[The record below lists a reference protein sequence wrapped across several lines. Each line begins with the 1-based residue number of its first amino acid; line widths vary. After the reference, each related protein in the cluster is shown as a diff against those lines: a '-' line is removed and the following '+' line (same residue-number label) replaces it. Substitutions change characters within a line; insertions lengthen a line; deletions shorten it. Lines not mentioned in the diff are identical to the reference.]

1 MSHKKIN
8 FKNIIKVNGDEI
20 TLQKE
25 DNALTVTLSD
35 KLDFYDIIKMNIE
48 VEKDTSLLIEYK
60 GKKEVKLD
68 ICINVK
74 PNVYFS
80 IYEKKEEDISK
91 IQMKYYIYDNAK
103 VNVEKF
109 YDIKEMKELNIV
121 YLNGVGASYKSSIK
135 GIIKGQTKLDV
146 LMYHNYPKT
155 NSDVEHKF
163 VTIKDGLIKLN
174 VTSMVYHNRK
184 NCIVNQSNHIL
195 NENSSKSYIK
205 PNLLI
210 EENDI
215 EASHS
220 ANIAPF
226 DYEKIFFMQSR
237 GLDELTVKKILLKGF
252 LNTNLIEIEK
262 YINKYWR

>member
-1 MSHKKIN
+1 MSHKKIDV
-8 FKNIIKVNGDEI
+8 KNIIKVNGDEI

-25 DNALTVTLSD
+25 DGSLTVSLSD
-35 KLDFYDIIKMNIE
+35 KLDFYDIVKMNIE

-60 GKKEVKLD
+60 GKKEVKID
-68 ICINVK
+68 VSITIK
-74 PNVYFS
+74 PNVSFG
-80 IYEKKEEDISK
+80 IYEKREEEASK

-109 YDIKEMKELNIV
+109 YDIKEMKELNII
-121 YLNGVGASYKSSIK
+121 YLNGVGANYDASIK
-135 GIIKGQTKLDV
+135 GIIKGKTKLDV
-146 LMYHNYPKT
+146 LMYHNFPKT
-155 NSDVEHKF
+155 NSNLEHKF
-163 VTIKDGLIKLN
+163 VTIKEGIMKLN
-174 VTSMVYHNRK
+174 VTSMVYQNRTG
-184 NCIVNQSNHIL
+184 CIVNQNNHIL
-195 NENSSKSYIK
+195 NENNSQSFIK

-226 DYEKIFFMQSR
+226 DEQKLFFMETR
-237 GLDELTVKKILLKGF
+237 GIDKLTASKMLLKGF
-252 LNTNLIEIEK
+252 LNTKLVEIDK